1 MNKRGF
7 TILELLI
14 SIALI
19 SVVLLLLLRVMMSL
33 EVINHDPSYASDDE
47 IARTEMIENIESD
60 FLDNHLNGLEI
71 KKEENQVILHLF
83 MDVEKEIVV
92 SSDRITYDDEV
103 YALKSANATY
113 DTCILYT
120 YMDLENDYYFVKI
133 VIPVLIDGK
142 NTTSHDDLEF
152 IYLGLKRENTSYPSS
167 YPLKH

>member
-60 FLDNHLNGLEI
+60 FLDNHLN
-71 KKEENQVILHLF
+71 
-83 MDVEKEIVV
+83 
-92 SSDRITYDDEV
+92 
-103 YALKSANATY
+103 
-113 DTCILYT
+113 
-120 YMDLENDYYFVKI
+120 
-133 VIPVLIDGK
+133 
-142 NTTSHDDLEF
+142 
-152 IYLGLKRENTSYPSS
+152 
-167 YPLKH
+167 